1 MYVTNNGSSN
11 TVSVIDSSSNTVVKT
26 ISGFGDFPTGIA
38 FNPTNNDMYVTNQQ
52 QSVFVIDSS
61 SNAVIATIF
70 PVRDTP
76 TGIAFNPANNDMYVT
91 NSASGYVSIIDSS
104 TNTVIGTISISPSS
118 GPYGIAFNPDM
129 YVVNRALGTVSV
141 ISTSTVVQ
149 PPTHTTITSAVD
161 GNGAAV

>member
-76 TGIAFNPANNDMYVT
+76 TGIAFNPANNEMYVVA
-91 NSASGYVSIIDSS
+91 ASDTVSVIDSS
-104 TNTVIGTISISPSS
+104 TDAVIHTISLNSSPYKIAYNPMKLFQNISMPQNQLFSS
-118 GPYGIAFNPDM
+118 QHRCSWGLI
-129 YVVNRALGTVSV
+129 
-141 ISTSTVVQ
+141 
-149 PPTHTTITSAVD
+149 
-161 GNGAAV
+161 